1 MKVISSTGAT
11 SCSYQGVTYE
21 ADADGVFELPDTTEG
36 HEALTAL
43 RDHGFTE
50 APAKKAEKK

>member
-1 MKVISSTGAT
+1 MKIVSATGAT
-11 SCSYQGVTYE
+11 SCSFNGKTYE
-21 ADADGVFELPDTTEG
+21 ADADGLIDLPDAEEG
-36 HEALTAL
+36 HEALIAL